1 MSNRAPITTED
12 TAGAPAP
19 LEPGS
24 LVAGSPGYWKL
35 VASAMSGVS
44 AFGATL
50 IAAATAAAARAILGA
65 VSLSGDTMTGPLVLA
80 QGTGAAGT
88 ASLKIPSSPLLLT
101 PEAGAF
107 ERLADSLYLT
117 ISTGTARKPVVL
129 ADSALTSGRI
139 PFVTTN
145 GRLTDTA
152 NLTRD
157 PTTGDITLGDG
168 ANLVL
173 SGGNALGEGCIVMN
187 GSPSMFY
194 DSNLVRL
201 SSTAQ
206 TGGFVF
212 GPTAALGS
220 AYGPFFAGRGN
231 TFAINPAQAGALL
244 VGAGNVATGFIGFYT
259 GATALRLNIAPAGAV
274 TVYSSLAIGTS
285 GTAIT
290 QTRVYTPTLAPADV
304 SAADEYNEQ
313 TFTVTGLSTSDTIVV
328 NPPAMSSV
336 PHSQLIAFRVSAADT
351 LALTFRA
358 VSGTHAPPQGV
369 YRIIAFRS

>member
-1 MSNRAPITTED
+1 VVASTT
-12 TAGAPAP
+12 
-19 LEPGS
+19 
-24 LVAGSPGYWKL
+24 PGYWKL

-65 VSLSGDTMTGPLVLA
+65 VSLSGDTMTGGLVTA
-80 QGTGAAGT
+80 TGTGAPGT
-88 ASLKIPSSPLLLT
+88 AGLKIASAPLLLT

-117 ISTGTARKPVVL
+117 ISTGTARKPVIL
-129 ADSALTSGRI
+129 GDASLTSGRI
-139 PFVTTN
+139 PFATTN

-173 SGGNALGEGCIVMN
+173 SGANALGEGCIVLN
-187 GSPSMFY
+187 AAASGAY
-194 DSNLVRL
+194 DSNLIRL
-201 SSTAQ
+201 GSTAQ

-212 GPTAALGS
+212 GSTAAFGS
-220 AYGPFFAGRGN
+220 AYGPFFGARGN
-231 TFAINPAQAGALL
+231 TYSIIPAQAGAMLI
-244 VGAGNVATGFIGFYT
+244 GAGNVATGFIGFYT
-259 GATALRLNIAPAGAV
+259 GATALRMQIASTGAV
-274 TVYSSLAIGTS
+274 TVYSSLIIGTS

-304 SAADEYNEQ
+304 SSADEYNEQ

-328 NPPAMSSV
+328 NPPAMSAA
-336 PHSQLIAFRVSAADT
+336 PHSQLIAFRVSAANT

-369 YRIIAFRS
+369 YRIIAHRS